1 MEYLETYDPEKKK
14 LIETSERHKRELK
27 KEVKSITE
35 NTERV
40 VTNALFIAGALAL
53 TYFALSQIAGSR
65 KKKKS
70 KQAKKQ
76 RDEDEDVE
84 IIEASTPSL
93 FSQIGDAVVTQG
105 TLILLDLA
113 KEKLAEYLNQR
124 KSANE
129 DS

>member
-53 TYFALSQIAGSR
+53 TYFAVSQIAGSR

-70 KQAKKQ
+70 KHTKKQ
-76 RDEDEDVE
+76 RNEDEDVE

-124 KSANE
+124 KSTNE